1 MREIEVPV
9 LICGGSLVGMSA
21 AMFLAQHGIRALSVE
36 YHRGTAIHPRAALAN
51 QRTIELFRNA
61 GLEETICAR
70 SAEQFVQNGGIV
82 AVETLQ
88 GGTTAEFIAD
98 LNEGVRDVSPCERVF
113 LSQNALEPLLK
124 ERAVALGA
132 EFRFATEVV
141 SIEQDSNGVTAQL
154 RDRDSGEMTLVR
166 AKYAIAADGAHSR
179 IRQQL
184 GMKMLGHSTF
194 SHSVTIY
201 FRADLKALLWDK
213 QWAVVY
219 VNHPEMRGFFRFEK
233 PFETAFLVVN
243 TAGDAAN
250 PVTDV
255 STGLT
260 TERALQYIHT
270 AIGTDS
276 IPVTVENVMH
286 WNARADVADKFRSG
300 RVFLAGDSAHV
311 MPPTGG
317 FGGNTGVQ
325 DAHNLAWKLAMV
337 LSGRA
342 PEKLLD
348 TYEVERAPVAAF
360 TVEQAYTRYVV
371 RTAPDLKDGTMQPY
385 VHDLNIELG
394 YIYRSPAIVSP
405 ASHDGPVH
413 MHPRDSHGQ
422 PGTRAPHIWLD
433 RNGKRIS
440 SIDLFGPNFTLVG
453 GPEAQEWARC
463 ARAASEESKVG
474 LDSFCVGHD
483 GLDDHGSLPAA
494 FGIEPAGCAIV
505 RPDGFVGWRSK
516 NAEPPS
522 SRRLSSVLSQLTGGG
537 SA

>member
-1 MREIEVPV
+1 MRETEVPV

-21 AMFLAQHGIRALSVE
+21 AMFLGQHGIPALSVE

-51 QRTIELFRNA
+51 QRTLELFRNA
-61 GLEETICAR
+61 GLEEVICAR

-82 AVETLQ
+82 AVETLR

-124 ERAVALGA
+124 ERATELGA

-141 SIEQDSNGVTAQL
+141 SVEQDSTGVTAQL
-154 RDRDSGEMTLVR
+154 RDRDSGEMSLVR

-179 IRQQL
+179 IRQHL
-184 GMKMLGHSTF
+184 GLKLVGHSTF

-201 FRADLKALLWDK
+201 FRANLKSLLSDK

-219 VNHPEMRGFFRFEK
+219 VNHPELRGFFRFEK

-243 TAGDAAN
+243 TAGEAAH
-250 PVTDV
+250 PMTDV

-337 LSGRA
+337 ITGRA

-348 TYEVERAPVAAF
+348 TYEAERAPVAAF

-371 RTAPDLKDGTMQPY
+371 RTAPELKDATMQPY
-385 VHDLNIELG
+385 VQDLNIELG
-394 YIYRSPAIVSP
+394 YIYRSPAILSP
-405 ASHDGPVH
+405 TNDNAPVH
-413 MHPRDSHGQ
+413 MSPRDSHGR
-422 PGTRAPHIWLD
+422 PGTRAPHVWLD
-433 RNGKRIS
+433 RSGKRVS
-440 SIDLFGPNFTLVG
+440 TIDLFGPKFTLIG
-453 GPEAQEWARC
+453 GPGAQEWARC
-463 ARAASEESKVG
+463 ARIASEEAKIG

-483 GLDDHGSLPAA
+483 GLDDHGGLAA
-494 FGIEPAGCAIV
+494 AYGIEPSGCAIV
-505 RPDGFVGWRSK
+505 RPDGFVGWRTTD
-516 NAEPPS
+516 AESPS
-522 SRRLSSVLSQLTGGG
+522 TQRVSSVLSQLRCGT
-537 SA
+537 A